1 MFTKQIASVEEME
14 QFAASFSPHLHIINK
29 LYFAGELGAGKTS
42 FVRGLLQALGHVG
55 TVKSPTFTLVE
66 PYYLQDRNFYHFDLY
81 RVNDPEELEA
91 IGIRDYF
98 EDSAMCLVEWP
109 EKAKEFLDCPDVLI
123 KIDYCDEARIVSL
136 VSNSENGKLFIS
148 KLA

>member
-1 MFTKQIASVEEME
+1 MLNKHIATVEEME
-14 QFAASFSPHLHIINK
+14 QFAASFVEHLDLIKTI
-29 LYFAGELGAGKTS
+29 YFAGDLGAGKTS
-42 FVRGLLQALGHVG
+42 FVRGLLHALGYSG

-66 PYYLQDRNFYHFDLY
+66 PYNLQGRDIYHFDLY

-109 EKAKEFLDCPDVLI
+109 EKAKEFLDSPDVLM
-123 KIDYCDEARIVSL
+123 KIDYNGQARTVSL
-136 VSNSENGKLFIS
+136 ISGSETGKLFIA
-148 KLA
+148 KLL